1 MMKRSNAVWLI
12 LMMVLLITTPAS
24 AMTYDSATDTWTDA
38 DGNIISEDD
47 LPPTDLSEYSHSFYI
62 HKTYTAG
69 DVILEINT
77 ITIGGATWT
86 GEEEIHGYM
95 IDVDYHVWVDTKDVK
110 KYALY
115 GISDGEL
122 TVNGTSYPLQYQ
134 SMSAWDETYNHS
146 GMADYRSGQ
155 DKFLQSFSL
164 REKDLEGNTIELPEL
179 YDNTPMELKVTLND
193 RTNEVSTEVVVR
205 INEQLM
211 QVSDGEHTAVFRLND
226 TSAAK
231 SLFSLLPMT
240 VDVEDYSSNEKIF
253 YPAEA
258 LDTSDV
264 VEGSGGAGGLAYFSP
279 WGNVVMYYGEF
290 GEYPGLYILGE
301 AVEGADQIEQ
311 LNGTITVEATH

>member
-1 MMKRSNAVWLI
+1 MKKIIVF
-12 LMMVLLITTPAS
+12 LLLLTFWSHPVS

-62 HKTYTAG
+62 HKTYSVG
-69 DVILEINT
+69 DVILEINN

-86 GEEEIHGYM
+86 DGTHGYL
-95 IDVDYHVWVDTKDVK
+95 IDVDYHVWVDTEDVK

-115 GISDGEL
+115 GIGDGVL
-122 TVNGTSYPLQYQ
+122 SVGGVDYPLQYQ
-134 SMSAWDETYNHS
+134 SMSTWDETYTHS

-155 DKFLQSFSL
+155 DKFLESFSL
-164 REKDLEGNTIELPEL
+164 NGETIPEL
-179 YDNTPMELKVTLND
+179 FDNTPLELKMTLND

-205 INEQLM
+205 VNEQLIS
-211 QVSDGEHTAVFRLND
+211 VSDGDHTVLFKLND
-226 TSAAK
+226 TSAAR
-231 SLFSLLPMT
+231 SLQSQLPMT
-240 VDVEDYSSNEKIF
+240 VNVEDYSSNEKIF
-253 YPAEA
+253 YPAEE

-279 WGNVVMYYGEF
+279 WGNVVIYYDDF

-301 AVEGADQIEQ
+301 AIEGADQIEQ
-311 LNGTITVEATH
+311 LSGTIAVEAAD